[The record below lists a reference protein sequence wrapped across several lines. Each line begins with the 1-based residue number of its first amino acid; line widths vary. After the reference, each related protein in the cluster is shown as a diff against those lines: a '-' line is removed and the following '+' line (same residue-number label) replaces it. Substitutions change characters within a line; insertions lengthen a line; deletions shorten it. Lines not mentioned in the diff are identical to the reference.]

1 MAKGKRL
8 KPRKRW
14 TNRLAWSV
22 WKIARNNKIR
32 AKDSVE
38 GSLFVSGVLQADGI
52 LQYNTILGQ
61 P

>member
-1 MAKGKRL
+1 MKKRL
-8 KPRKRW
+8 AGRKY

-22 WKIARNNKIR
+22 WKIARNNKLR
-32 AKDSVE
+32 SKDSVE

-52 LQYNTILGQ
+52 LQDNTILGQ